1 MKKKDIIRGVKD
13 GEMLTLPLDKVS
25 YRAFVQRCFEVNKE
39 DGWRHYSISK
49 SKLCNTLTIVAHE
62 HRGT

>member
-62 HRGT
+62 HRRT